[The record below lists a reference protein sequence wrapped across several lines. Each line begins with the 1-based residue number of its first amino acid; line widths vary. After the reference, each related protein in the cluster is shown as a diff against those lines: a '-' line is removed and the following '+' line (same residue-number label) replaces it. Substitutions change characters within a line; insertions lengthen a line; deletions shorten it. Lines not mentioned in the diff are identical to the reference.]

1 MVEATL
7 QGRARVLIVGGGV
20 GGCAAAMACASMG
33 VPTLL
38 AADPDLWLGGQLTAQ
53 AVPPDEHR
61 WIEQQGCTRRYRL
74 FRDSVRDFYRRYYPL
89 TDAARAEPYLNPGGG
104 WVSALCC

>member
-1 MVEATL
+1 MRKPDFH
-7 QGRARVLIVGGGV
+7 GRTRVLIVGGGL
-20 GGCAAAMACASMG
+20 GGCAAAMACASLG

-38 AADPDLWLGGQLTAQ
+38 AADPDEWLGGQLTAQ

-74 FRDSVRDFYRRYYPL
+74 LREDRKSV
-89 TDAARAEPYLNPGGG
+89 
-104 WVSALCC
+104 V